1 MTASDVVVA
10 GAGAGGLAAAQALGQ
25 LGLRVLVLDR
35 SRAPA
40 PVAKGEILQP
50 ESARILDGWGALPAL
65 MATGARAVGRLAIRD
80 PDGQPL
86 LTLDYDRLAGHYRQI
101 ICADYP
107 SLQAVLAAAMPPGV
121 RIERGARA
129 VGLLRDDAGRVAG
142 VQVAAD
148 GTLRDQRARLV
159 VAADGTS
166 SQLRKA
172 AGITARRSDYPHRL
186 LAFDVAG
193 GKVASEVTAYR
204 TGRGLCLSYPMPT
217 GRCRLYAQVAPDEFR
232 GRTTRDLAGWCDQ
245 LFAQVPALRELREP
259 VLASMASR
267 QLLAVFR
274 LRAQQLTVPGLALV
288 GEAAHAVHPMAA
300 QGINSS
306 LGDAEVLAAAIA
318 DAGADTDTAGLDRA
332 LGVYA
337 AARQPRLDHIA
348 TVSHNAAR
356 MITSI
361 SGGPRLLGGRMMRNT
376 AANPRLLAKTAGN
389 LSGTSVCPLSL
400 LDRVYQLGILPD
412 PRAGRLPAA
421 KDGQAETATVAD
433 PR

>member
-10 GAGAGGLAAAQALGQ
+10 GAGAGGLAAAQALGL

-35 SRAPA
+35 QHAPA
-40 PVAKGEILQP
+40 QVAKGEILQP

-142 VQVAAD
+142 VTVAAD
-148 GTLRDQRARLV
+148 GTLREQRARLV
-159 VAADGTS
+159 VAADGMS

-193 GKVASEVTAYR
+193 AEVASEVTAYR

-232 GRTTRDLAGWCDQ
+232 GRATRDLTGWCDQ

-259 VLASMASR
+259 VLASMANR

-318 DAGADTDTAGLDRA
+318 DAGTDAAGLDRA

-361 SGGPRLLGGRMMRNT
+361 SGAPRLLGGRMMRNT
-376 AANPRLLAKTAGN
+376 AANPRLLAMTAGN
-389 LSGTSVCPLSL
+389 LSGTSVCPLSR
-400 LDRVYQLGILPD
+400 LDRMYQLGILPD
-412 PRAGRLPAA
+412 RRAGRPPVAD
-421 KDGQAETATVAD
+421 DGHAEAATVAD

>member
-1 MTASDVVVA
+1 VTASDVVVA
-10 GAGAGGLAAAQALGQ
+10 GAGAGGLAAAQALGL

-35 SRAPA
+35 QQAPS

-142 VQVAAD
+142 VEVAAD
-148 GTLRDQRARLV
+148 GTLREQRARLV
-159 VAADGTS
+159 VAADGMS

-172 AGITARRSDYPHRL
+172 AGITAQRTDYPHRL

-193 GKVASEVTAYR
+193 GEVANEVTAYR

-232 GRTTRDLAGWCDQ
+232 GGTARDLAGWCDQ
-245 LFAQVPALRELREP
+245 LFAQVPALRALREP
-259 VLASMASR
+259 VLASMANR

-318 DAGADTDTAGLDRA
+318 DAGTDTAGLDRA

-356 MITSI
+356 MITST
-361 SGGPRLLGGRMMRNT
+361 SGAPKLLGGRMMRNT

-389 LSGTSVCPLSL
+389 LSGTSLCPLSL
-400 LDRVYQLGILPD
+400 LDRMYQLGILPD

-421 KDGQAETATVAD
+421 DDGRTEATTVAD

>member
-1 MTASDVVVA
+1 VTASDVVVA
-10 GAGAGGLAAAQALGQ
+10 GAGAGGLAAAHALGL

-50 ESARILDGWGALPAL
+50 ESARILDGWGTLPAL

-107 SLQAVLAAAMPPGV
+107 SLQAVLATAMPPGV

-142 VQVAAD
+142 VKVAAD
-148 GTLRDQRARLV
+148 GALREQRARLV
-159 VAADGTS
+159 VAADGMS

-193 GKVASEVTAYR
+193 GEIADEVTAYR
-204 TGRGLCLSYPMPT
+204 TGRGLCLSYPMPA

-232 GRTTRDLAGWCDQ
+232 GRTTRDLTGWCDQ

-318 DAGADTDTAGLDRA
+318 DAGTDTADLDRA

-337 AARQPRLDHIA
+337 ATRQPRLDHIA

-361 SGGPRLLGGRMMRNT
+361 SGAPKLLGGRMMRNT

-389 LSGTSVCPLSL
+389 LSGTSVRPLSP
-400 LDRVYQLGILPD
+400 LDRMYQLGILPD

-421 KDGQAETATVAD
+421 GDRQAEAATVAD